1 MILEKISFQAE
12 AILKKM
18 LTSLKMIMHLG
29 MFEDENYN
37 FYSYCKVYL
46 GLLNAIQ
53 VGSHRIET
61 YRKKQKETDPD
72 IEKNIY

>member
-1 MILEKISFQAE
+1 
-12 AILKKM
+12 
-18 LTSLKMIMHLG
+18 MHLG

-53 VGSHRIET
+53 VGSDRIET

-72 IEKNIY
+72 IGKNIY